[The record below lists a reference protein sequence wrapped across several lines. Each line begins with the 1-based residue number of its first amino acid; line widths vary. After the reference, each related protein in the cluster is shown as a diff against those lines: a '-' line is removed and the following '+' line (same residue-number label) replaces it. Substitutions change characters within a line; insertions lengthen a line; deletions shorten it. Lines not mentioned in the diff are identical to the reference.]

1 MQGTGLVIGKRAP
14 DFTLR
19 DHTGQPFVLSQ
30 AYQMSPVMLAF
41 YPHDFSPVC
50 TRQLCNYKDHIAD
63 FQKYDVQ
70 IFGIS
75 GNTIEKH
82 RDFSKKYDFP
92 FRLLSDPGNLV
103 AKSYGCTSRLMLGN
117 VTRAIFIVNKPGVL
131 LYRYIEPLTLTR
143 RKAEELVGILAD
155 MKSNALI

>member
-1 MQGTGLVIGKRAP
+1 MQGTGVVIGKKAP

-19 DHTGQPFVLSQ
+19 DHMGEPFVLSR
-30 AYQMSPVMLAF
+30 AYQESPVLLAF

-50 TRQLCNYKDHIAD
+50 TRQLCNYKDNIAE
-63 FQKYDVQ
+63 FQKFGVQ

-75 GNTIEKH
+75 GNTVEKH
-82 RDFSKKYDFP
+82 REFAKKYDFP
-92 FRLLSDPGNLV
+92 FKLLSDPGNAV

-117 VTRAIFIVNKPGVL
+117 VTRAIFIVNKPGIL

-143 RKAEELVGILAD
+143 RKAEELVGILGD
-155 MKSNALI
+155 MKSHDLI